1 MSPCIG
7 YGQKDATTPNIVGLT
22 MSEVVASVGTWLKV
36 WPVSNFAQQ
45 LPKTRNNMQ
54 QGVQTNATC
63 NIQQSR
69 ELLANNVAPVWTGLF
84 GYDQLIF
91 KVYPLT
97 WDNLSL
103 ENITMCCLLFCGWN
117 QEDSALLLDDPQTMT
132 VTCCHFAAIKT
143 YRRVKAII

>member
-7 YGQKDATTPNIVGLT
+7 YVQKDATTPNIVGLT
-22 MSEVVASVGTWLKV
+22 MLGVVASVGAWLKV

-45 LPKTRNNMQ
+45 LPTTRNNMQ

-69 ELLANNVAPVWTGLF
+69 ELLANNVASVWTGLF

-117 QEDSALLLDDPQTMT
+117 QEDSALLLDDPQSTT
-132 VTCCHFAAIKT
+132 VTCCHFAAINT
-143 YRRVKAII
+143 YRRVKEII